1 MSAGCLETVVFA
13 YMTASYVGELCP
25 RILQSCSTGD
35 GMLSGLNEKP
45 PGCRM
50 HEPILVGVY
59 ICAAYVAMLPSGRAA
74 LLVNKDSLYMPRF
87 SSV

>member
-1 MSAGCLETVVFA
+1 MPAGCFETVVSA
-13 YMTASYVGELCP
+13 SMTAFDVAELCP

-35 GMLSGLNEKP
+35 GMLSGLSERP

-50 HEPILVGVY
+50 QEPILVGVY
-59 ICAAYVAMLPSGRAA
+59 ICAAYVAMLPSGQAA